1 MNELDTGARNDE
13 RLIDLAREHVRIFG
27 DEEIDLVDFGV
38 DIADPVELARRL
50 EEIEETIALA
60 RKVQGAL
67 KEALAAELRGGA
79 VRIGNVVYVEGA
91 GSGRWKPTRKAFEW
105 LVEDTFS
112 NEDGEDVVEV
122 LARHLDD
129 IVSGI
134 RVTAFD
140 AIAKESGLDPDT
152 VRDTFLSFHHG
163 RRGIQRRDLSI
174 QQVSETARKWW
185 PKTDGEIVRKEVSE

>member
-1 MNELDTGARNDE
+1 MNELDTGARGDE

-38 DIADPVELARRL
+38 DVDDPVELARRL
-50 EEIEETIALA
+50 EEIEETMNLTRKIRAALNEALSAALA
-60 RKVQGAL
+60 
-67 KEALAAELRGGA
+67 GGA
-79 VRIGNVVYVEGA
+79 VRVGNVIYVEGA
-91 GSGRWKPTRKAFEW
+91 GSGRWKPTRQAFEW
-105 LVEDTFS
+105 LVEDTFR
-112 NEDGEDVVEV
+112 NEDPEEVIEV
-122 LARHLDD
+122 LGRHLDD

-185 PKTDGEIVRKEVSE
+185 PKTDGEIARKEVSE